1 MTTDADRQLIR
12 DAETLLERE
21 HACLLRGDLAALA
34 GLAEE
39 KEAHLA
45 RLRKVGAPESAIFA
59 ALRERAARNE
69 RLLDAAMQGIRRV
82 SARLSAY
89 RQVRRSIETYDPQG
103 RKETIAGTVVHRLE
117 RRA

>member
-1 MTTDADRQLIR
+1 MTNDTDRQLIR
-12 DAETLLERE
+12 DAEALLERE
-21 HACLLRGDLAALA
+21 HACLIRGDLAALA

-39 KEAHLA
+39 KEAQLA
-45 RLRKVGAPESAIFA
+45 RLREIGALEPAIVA
-59 ALRERAARNE
+59 ALRARAARNA

-82 SARLSAY
+82 SARLNAY

>member
-1 MTTDADRQLIR
+1 MTNDTDRQLIR

-21 HACLLRGDLAALA
+21 HACLLCGDLAALA
-34 GLAEE
+34 ALAEE
-39 KEAHLA
+39 KEAQLA
-45 RLRKVGAPESAIFA
+45 RLRQIGALEPAIVA
-59 ALRERAARNE
+59 ALGERAARNA

-82 SARLSAY
+82 SARLNAY